1 MSNPNALRVLV
12 AEGLLLLMVIYY
24 KNIDTYC
31 PANLVHKPRYYS
43 LSVE

>member
-1 MSNPNALRVLV
+1 MSKPNALRVIV
-12 AEGLLLLMVIYY
+12 AEGLPLLMVIFC